1 MSVTLNEAGI
11 RAFFSNPAGPVGR
24 LIEEKAIQVE
34 AAAELNA
41 RFIMHRNP
49 ALIDGMIRHR
59 LEEGEDGIQAVVGVV
74 PSGKVSEYLDEK
86 AANPAEGE
94 GWMKLAL
101 REVFPV

>member
-1 MSVTLNEAGI
+1 MSVILNEAGI
-11 RAFFSNPAGPVGR
+11 QRLFSNPEGPVGR
-24 LIEEKAIQVE
+24 EIERLAQRVE

-49 ALIDGMIRHR
+49 ALIDGMIRYR
-59 LEEGEDGIQAVVGVV
+59 LEEGASGIQAVVGVV

-86 AANPAEGE
+86 AAAPKEGE

-101 REVFPV
+101 REVFP